1 MIPDDRV
8 YTTGHV
14 WARLGTTLLELGV
27 TEPLL
32 KRLGTLISI
41 DLPDPDDELK
51 LELPFG
57 ELEGE
62 WRTHQL
68 YAPVESRVVE
78 VNGELVWNHKKL
90 AKDPY
95 GQGWLLKMEVRGP
108 DDLAGLM
115 NAETYEQFCAAN
127 LPEASDDG

>member
-8 YTTGHV
+8 YTTSHV
-14 WARLGTTLLELGV
+14 WARLGTTLIELGV

-32 KRLGTLISI
+32 KQLGTLLSI

-68 YAPVESRVVE
+68 YAPVESRVAE

-95 GQGWLLKMEVRGP
+95 DQGWLLKMEVRGP

-115 NAETYEQFCAAN
+115 NAEAYEQFCAAN
-127 LPEASDDG
+127 LPEASEDG

>member
-8 YTTGHV
+8 YTKNHV
-14 WARLGTTLLELGV
+14 WARLGATLLELGV
-27 TEPLL
+27 TQPML
-32 KRLGTLISI
+32 KRVGHLLSV

-57 ELEGE
+57 ELEGQSD
-62 WRTHQL
+62 TVQI
-68 YAPVESRVVE
+68 YAPVETRIVE
-78 VNGELVWNHKKL
+78 VNHELVWNHKKL

-95 GQGWLLKMEVRGP
+95 DQGWLLKVEVRGP

-115 NAETYEQFCAAN
+115 NAAAYKQFCAA
-127 LPEASDDG
+127 EAAEANSNG

>member
-8 YTTGHV
+8 YTTSHV

-32 KRLGTLISI
+32 KRVGTLLSI
-41 DLPDPDDELK
+41 DLPDADDELK
-51 LELPFG
+51 LEQPFG
-57 ELEGE
+57 QQEGQE
-62 WRTHQL
+62 WTHQL

-115 NAETYEQFCAAN
+115 NAEAYEQFCAAN